1 MNFSEIFREGRG
13 VDCLSICKFSGKSLF
28 LKKVTENFSK
38 FFGGTLN
45 LGGDPEPAK
54 VQGGSL
60 EGVEGYPTVKRSPAY
75 ISPNSRYKGSKFD
88 LLGPLAAKP

>member
-1 MNFSEIFREGRG
+1 MSIDLQVFRKIALSKKSYGKFFEIFW
-13 VDCLSICKFSGKSLF
+13 
-28 LKKVTENFSK
+28 
-38 FFGGTLN
+38 GTLN
-45 LGGDPEPAK
+45 LGWDPEPAK